1 MATIKGQ
8 NLRIALNGK
17 CISASQS
24 CTLHVQ
30 MTAQDKSTKDSE
42 NDWVENEIVGA
53 QWDVSAD
60 ALVTNGIID
69 SGTVK
74 CTQNVATGKNIYP
87 KLYKLN
93 AGDTITVSTQTSS
106 ATIYVLNGSTVLA
119 QATGTG
125 ISYTATGAV
134 NVYIGCSSVLA
145 NVTFEIKDSSGVTT
159 ANLMSIMNAKTPVTV
174 TFGTTLGNNNR
185 VEDQRLMSGSAVI
198 SDIQIQTP
206 NRQDSTCSVQLTGTG
221 ELEFIEDES

>member
-60 ALVTNGIID
+60 ALVTDGIID
-69 SGTVK
+69 GDTVK

-87 KLYKLN
+87 KWYKLN
-93 AGDTITVSTQTSS
+93 AGDTITVSTPTSS

-125 ISYTATGAV
+125 ISYTATNAV
-134 NVYIGCSSVLA
+134 NVNIGCSSVLA
-145 NVTFEIKDSSGVTT
+145 NVTFEIKDKSGVTVED
-159 ANLMSIMNAKTPVTV
+159 LMNIMNAKTPVTV

-185 VEDQRLMSGSAVI
+185 VEDQRIMSGTAVI

-206 NRQDSTCSVQLTGTG
+206 NRQDSACSVQLTGTG
-221 ELEFIEDES
+221 ELEFIEEES